1 MIDMSVANGL
11 WKPFV
16 VGCNRVTVSYL
27 MFADDILL
35 FLEADHAQATSLE
48 TILHSF
54 CQASGLKVS
63 ELKTQVFFSPNVLMA
78 DRVDLAHRLGY
89 QMVENLGKYL
99 GMPLIHSQAK
109 YASLWDKWLEEAL
122 SKLESL
128 KVLRSLRPIQLPGR
142 VAIQSTSGDSSRAYP
157 HGQLPIFDGPT
168 KGDRASVEVNISE
181 STFRKWLHDV
191 PSSGDDNDIIY
202 QNLVAEDKAESTGGN
217 LRKLIVFSGNDYL
230 GLSSHPM
237 VSYAAS
243 KAAQEHGMGPRGSA
257 LICGYT
263 NYHRLLESSLADLK
277 RKEDCLLCPT
287 GFSANMAFMTAL
299 GNVGFLVTG
308 GKPLQDDRVA
318 IFSDELNHASIIDG
332 IRLAERQGNA
342 VAFVYKHCDMS
353 HLDELLSTC
362 QMKKRVVVTDSL
374 FSMDG
379 DFAPMT
385 ELAKLRKKHGF
396 LFVIDDAHATFVCGK
411 NGGGAAEIFNC
422 ENDVDICIGTLSKAA
437 GCHGGFIACSKKW
450 KLLIQSRG
458 RSFIFSTSTPV
469 PVAAAAHAAI
479 VVAKEETWRRESIH
493 KRIQDFRAF
502 TGILVESHIIS
513 IVVGREN
520 KALQAS
526 RHLLRLGF
534 HVTAIRPPT
543 VPPNSCR
550 LRITL
555 SAAHTRDDLRK
566 LTDALAEC
574 VDVRETELHGRNCYP
589 KL

>member
-1 MIDMSVANGL
+1 M
-11 WKPFV
+11 
-16 VGCNRVTVSYL
+16 
-27 MFADDILL
+27 
-35 FLEADHAQATSLE
+35 E
-48 TILHSF
+48 
-54 CQASGLKVS
+54 
-63 ELKTQVFFSPNVLMA
+63 
-78 DRVDLAHRLGY
+78 
-89 QMVENLGKYL
+89 
-99 GMPLIHSQAK
+99 AK

-142 VAIQSTSGDSSRAYP
+142 VGIQSTSGDSSRAYP
-157 HGQLPIFDGPT
+157 HEQLPIFDGPT

-191 PSSGDDNDIIY
+191 PSDDNDIIY
-202 QNLVAEDKAESTGGN
+202 QNIDADDKGDSTGGN

-237 VSYAAS
+237 
-243 KAAQEHGMGPRGSA
+243 AAQDHGMGPRGSA

-263 NYHRLLESSLADLK
+263 NYHRLLESSLANLK

-299 GNVGFLVTG
+299 GNVGFLVAG

-332 IRLAERQGNA
+332 IRLAEKQGNA

-353 HLDELLSTC
+353 HLDALFF
-362 QMKKRVVVTDSL
+362 VHFASL

-411 NGGGAAEIFNC
+411 NGGGAAEMFNC

-479 VVAKEETWRRESIH
+479 VVAKEEAWRRESIH
-493 KRIQDFRAF
+493 KRVQDFRAL

-574 VDVRETELHGRNCYP
+574 IDVRETEVHGRNCYP